1 MVSAESRYAWTS
13 RMGAALVFLL
23 VLLVC
28 AGVIWYGTAHPVG
41 PGDSGPLQAW
51 VASWGLSAKIV
62 AAFGFSVALALLFK
76 LLSDLNAHKRHLQA
90 LVAVRTAE
98 LEASETDLR
107 RAQAAGRVGSWA
119 QDLTQG
125 RLTRQSPVIW
135 SAETY
140 RIFGVPIGVAVDLQ
154 MFMDHVHP
162 DDCAELERHW
172 RQAIKGRRYDLEFR
186 IVVGGEVRRV
196 HSQLDLVFDRNGRAE
211 RCVGSLQDITE
222 RWRND
227 MAQRVAKDR
236 LTALVE
242 AIPDAIFFK
251 DGQGRWLIANE
262 AGQRRFDLRG
272 FDWYGKT
279 DVQMIEERPDYR
291 ELHRGCII
299 EDEKAWNSS
308 ERILV
313 QQRMVNEA
321 GRVRVFEVRM
331 VALRDDAGERR
342 ALVVIDREITKMRQ
356 AEIELHEAV
365 DALNDSLERTNL
377 LLDAALDAVINMDQD
392 GCVIGWNH
400 QAEAVFGYTVAQAM
414 GREVA
419 ELIVPQRSRQAHRDG
434 MARYLRTSQPTIVG
448 RRVEVTG
455 MRADGSEFPIELTV
469 AALRRHGVFTFSAYV
484 RDITS
489 RKLAEGELRIA
500 AAAFDAQE
508 GMVITDPTGTIERV
522 NQAFTGITGYSA
534 EEAVGK
540 NTSLLKSGR
549 HSRAFF
555 GALWHDLLRHGV
567 WQGELWNRRKNGEVY
582 PQWLGISAVRGVQG
596 EVTHYVGM
604 LSDIT
609 VRKAAEAEIRQ
620 LAFYDSLTNLPNR
633 RMLTDRLKQ
642 ALASARR
649 NQSHGALL
657 FIDLDHFKTLNDT
670 MGHAQGDFLLQQV
683 AVRLNAAIREGD
695 TVARLGGDEFV
706 VMLQNLDA
714 NATDAA
720 SQAEAV
726 GEKVLAALRA
736 PYQFNTLV
744 HHGSASLGI
753 ALFDDRHDSV
763 DELLKR
769 ADLALYQAKDGG
781 RNTLR
786 FFDPDMQVAVTARA
800 ALEVDLRYGLE
811 HDQLRLHY
819 QPQVNDRGRLTGA
832 EALVRWQHP
841 EYGLVMPGRFIA
853 MAEQTGLIL
862 PLGHWVLETACAQ
875 LAQWS
880 RHEATAHL
888 TLAVNVSPRQFHR
901 EHFVDEVLAVL
912 QNTGAPASR
921 LKLELTESLLVSD
934 VEDIIR
940 KMAALKRRGV
950 GFSLDDFGTGYSS
963 LTYLKRL
970 PLDQLKI
977 DQSFLS
983 DALTN
988 PDDAAIA
995 SAIIALGQSL
1005 GMMVIAEGV
1014 ETSDQRDFLRG
1025 EGCYNYQGFLF
1036 GHPGPIDSLAPW
1048 IVGPKG

>member
-1 MVSAESRYAWTS
+1 MTPRVVAV
-13 RMGAALVFLL
+13 LVFLL
-23 VLLVC
+23 ALLVC
-28 AGVIWYGTAHPVG
+28 AVVIWYGAAHPVG
-41 PGDSGPLQAW
+41 PGDTGPLQAW
-51 VASWGLSAKIV
+51 VASWGLSAKM
-62 AAFGFSVALALLFK
+62 AAALGFSVALALLFK
-76 LLSDLNAHKRHLQA
+76 LLSDLRAHKRHLEA

-98 LEASETDLR
+98 LEASETDLK

-140 RIFGVPIGVAVDLQ
+140 RIFGVPVGTAVDLQ

-162 DDCAELERHW
+162 DDRVELEQHW
-172 RQAIKGRRYDLEFR
+172 RQAIKGQRYDLEFR
-186 IVVGGEVRRV
+186 IVVGGEVRRA
-196 HSQLDLVFDRNGRAE
+196 HSQLDFVFDRNGRAE
-211 RCVGSLQDITE
+211 RCVGSLQDVTE

-227 MAQRVAKDR
+227 VAQRVAKDR
-236 LTALVE
+236 LTALIE

-251 DGQGRWLIANE
+251 DGQGHWLITNE
-262 AGQRRFDLRG
+262 AGQRRFKLQG

-279 DVQMIEERPDYR
+279 DGQMAVERPGYR
-291 ELHRGCII
+291 ELHRACII
-299 EDEKAWNSS
+299 EDEKAWNSP
-308 ERILV
+308 EPVLV

-321 GRVRVFEVRM
+321 GGVRVFEVRM
-331 VALRDDAGERR
+331 LALRDDVGERR
-342 ALVVIDREITKMRQ
+342 ALVVLDREITKIRQ
-356 AEIELHEAV
+356 AEVELHNAV
-365 DALNDSLERTNL
+365 DALNDSLERTKL

-400 QAEAVFGYTVAQAM
+400 QAEAIFGYTAAQAM
-414 GREVA
+414 GRDVA
-419 ELIVPQRSRQAHRDG
+419 DLIVPPRSRQAHRDG
-434 MARYLRTSQPTIVG
+434 MARYMRTSTPTIIG
-448 RRVEVTG
+448 RRVEVIG

-469 AALRRHGVFTFSAYV
+469 AALQRHGVFTFSAYV

-508 GMVITDPTGTIERV
+508 GMVITDPDGTIERV
-522 NQAFTGITGYSA
+522 NQAFTAITGYCA

-549 HSRAFF
+549 HSSAFF

-582 PQWLGISAVRGVQG
+582 PQWLGISAVRDVQG

-683 AVRLNAAIREGD
+683 AGRLNAAIREGD

-714 NATDAA
+714 NVTDAA

-819 QPQVNDRGRLTGA
+819 QPQVNDQGRLTGA

-841 EYGLVMPGRFIA
+841 EYGLVMPGRFIS

-880 RHEATAHL
+880 RQEATAHL

-977 DQSFLS
+977 DQSFLC

-1014 ETSDQRDFLRG
+1014 ETPDQRDFLRG

-1036 GHPGPIDSLAPW
+1036 GHPGPIESLAPW

>member
-1 MVSAESRYAWTS
+1 MAPR
-13 RMGAALVFLL
+13 AAAIVVFLL
-23 VLLVC
+23 ALLVC
-28 AGVIWYGTAHPVG
+28 AVVIWYGAAHPAG
-41 PGDSGPLQAW
+41 PGDTGPLQAW
-51 VASWGLSAKIV
+51 VASWGVSAKI
-62 AAFGFSVALALLFK
+62 AAALVFSVALALLCK
-76 LLSDLNAHKRHLQA
+76 LLSELRAHERHLEA

-98 LEASETDLR
+98 LEASETDLK

-140 RIFGVPIGVAVDLQ
+140 RIFGVPVGTAVDLQ
-154 MFMDHVHP
+154 RFMDHVHP
-162 DDCAELERHW
+162 DDRSELERHW

-186 IVVGGEVRRV
+186 ILVGGEVRRV
-196 HSQLDLVFDRNGRAE
+196 HSQLDLVFDRHGRAE

-227 MAQRVAKDR
+227 LAQRVAKDR
-236 LTALVE
+236 LTALIE

-262 AGQRRFDLRG
+262 AGQRRFRFQE

-279 DVQMIEERPDYR
+279 DDQMAVERPAYR
-291 ELHRGCII
+291 ELHRACII
-299 EDEKAWNSS
+299 EDEKAWNSP
-308 ERILV
+308 EPVLV

-321 GRVRVFEVRM
+321 DRVRVFEVRM
-331 VALRDDAGERR
+331 VALRDEAGERS
-342 ALVVIDREITKMRQ
+342 ALVVIDREVTKMRQ
-356 AEIELHEAV
+356 AEVELHDTV
-365 DALNDSLERTNL
+365 NALNDSLERTKL

-400 QAEAVFGYTVAQAM
+400 QAEAIFGYTAAQAM

-434 MARYLRTSQPTIVG
+434 MARYVRTSIPSIIG

-469 AALRRHGVFTFSAYV
+469 AALRRHGAFTFSAYV

-508 GMVITDPTGTIERV
+508 GMVITDPSGTIERV
-522 NQAFTGITGYSA
+522 NHAFTEITGYSA
-534 EEAVGK
+534 DEAVGK

-549 HSRAFF
+549 HSSAFF
-555 GALWHDLLRHGV
+555 DALWGDLLRHGV
-567 WQGELWNRRKNGEVY
+567 WQGELWNRRKNGEVF
-582 PQWLGISAVRGVQG
+582 PQWLAISAVRDAKGT
-596 EVTHYVGM
+596 VTHYVGM

-620 LAFYDSLTNLPNR
+620 LAFYDPLTNLPNR

-670 MGHAQGDFLLQQV
+670 KGHAQGDSLLQQV
-683 AVRLNAAIREGD
+683 AARLNAAIREGD

-706 VMLQNLDA
+706 VMLQNLSA

-720 SQAEAV
+720 AQAEAV
-726 GEKVLAALRA
+726 GEKVLAALRS
-736 PYQFNTLV
+736 PYYFNTLV
-744 HHGSASLGI
+744 HHGTGSLGI
-753 ALFDDRHDSV
+753 ALFDDHQDSV

-781 RNTLR
+781 RNTMR
-786 FFDPDMQVAVTARA
+786 FFDPAMQASVSARA
-800 ALEVDLRYGLE
+800 ALEVDLRHGLE

-819 QPQVNDRGRLTGA
+819 QPQVNDQGRLTGA

-841 EYGLVMPGRFIA
+841 QLGLVMPGRFIS
-853 MAEQTGLIL
+853 MAEETGLIL
-862 PLGHWVLETACAQ
+862 PLGSWVLETACTQ
-875 LAQWS
+875 LALWAGQVD
-880 RHEATAHL
+880 TAHL

-901 EHFVDEVLAVL
+901 EHFVDEVLALL
-912 QNTGAPASR
+912 QKTGAPATR

-977 DQSFLS
+977 DQSFLC

-1005 GMMVIAEGV
+1005 GMTVIAEGV
-1014 ETSDQRDFLRG
+1014 ETPEQRDFLRG

-1036 GHPGPIDSLAPW
+1036 GHPGPIESLAPW
-1048 IVGPKG
+1048 IDGPKG